1 MDARDVDQQP
11 EEGMWKVVTSRRGR
25 YSRHVLIGCIGL
37 MVTRRWAMSLH
48 EIELTVGDVLQI
60 GEFTVTVIDLE
71 NGEVTFRIQE
81 PVLDEEATEGA
92 TSPRPR

>member
-1 MDARDVDQQP
+1 
-11 EEGMWKVVTSRRGR
+11 
-25 YSRHVLIGCIGL
+25 
-37 MVTRRWAMSLH
+37 MSLH

-81 PVLDEEATEGA
+81 PVLDEEATDGA